1 MSCILNKNGLSLLE
15 GVFVIKRE
23 DYIEKIK
30 PFIDKPL
37 IKVITGMRRTGKS
50 TLLKLII
57 EDLINRKVDRERI
70 IYLNMELLENQRFKD
85 IHAINRFLQEKLKLT
100 QSKLYFFIDEIQ
112 EIYSWEKLINSLLT
126 AGNIDIFITGS
137 NSKLLSGELTTYLTG
152 RYVEFHVYPLTFK
165 EFLKFRNTAQY
176 DKTSFYDYLK
186 YGGLPGIHQI
196 EYSSEPIYQYLSS
209 VSDSIIYKDVVTRH
223 SIRDVALLEKL
234 IIFIGSNIG
243 NIFSARSISEY
254 LKKERR
260 SLGVETIYNYI
271 KYLEAGF
278 YINKVERYNIE
289 GKRYLET
296 FEKYYVTDIGLL
308 HATIG
313 YKENLLNAYLENII
327 YLELKKR
334 GYNVCIGKM
343 GNYEVDFIAENR
355 LGKIYVQVSYSL
367 YDENVREREYR
378 PLYKIKDNYPKFVLT
393 MDKTPLS
400 NAEGIIRQY
409 IPDFLLEG

>member
-165 EFLKFRNTAQY
+165 DFLKFRNTDQY
-176 DKTSFYDYLK
+176 AKTSFYDYLK